1 MKLFIE
7 ETKTEEAVD
16 WVGWGFN
23 QVWIYLNISIYAI
36 AQPCLERSPMRVHM
50 ARWWYYV
57 RSPRTTVGSFPLK
70 IYLSELRRISSV
82 KTKIT
87 WFIFEASH
95 FTNEWKEVSPISAD
109 IKARYSAQS
118 WRSLSAIWSYFINC
132 PLWHIYF
139 LNSQPCFDRQTQ
151 VVQTDASPKR
161 QGSNKPRKNASP

>member
-16 WVGWGFN
+16 WVGWAFN

-139 LNSQPCFDRQTQ
+139 YRTRVRSLFTLVTNSLTHSLTHWPTHWLLF
-151 VVQTDASPKR
+151 S
-161 QGSNKPRKNASP
+161 KP

>member
-1 MKLFIE
+1 
-7 ETKTEEAVD
+7 
-16 WVGWGFN
+16 
-23 QVWIYLNISIYAI
+23 
-36 AQPCLERSPMRVHM
+36 M
-50 ARWWYYV
+50 ARWWYYC
-57 RSPRTTVGSFPLK
+57 RSPRTTLRSFPLK
-70 IYLSELRRISSV
+70 IYLSELARISSV

-139 LNSQPCFDRQTQ
+139 YRTRVRSLFTLVTNSLTHWLTHSLLFSKLYWCDPGVRRCQLKTYWGCCWCWCWLWGACWQQFIADLEAE
-151 VVQTDASPKR
+151 VWSY
-161 QGSNKPRKNASP
+161 S